1 MRSLKLAAVGL
12 AALAVLG
19 LGLGCQAA
27 ENKLKI
33 GDKAPDFKDLPG
45 VDGKKHSL
53 SDYADAKF
61 VVVVFTCNHCPVSK
75 AYEDRIIQFQADY
88 KDKGVQ
94 VVAINPN
101 SPKIVPDDSFDK
113 MIERAKEKGFNFPYV
128 LDETQEVARNY
139 GATCTPHFF
148 VLDQQRTVVYMG
160 AMDDNN
166 NPAKVKEHWLLDAI
180 DALLAGKT
188 PPKQV
193 TQQRGCSVK
202 WEKN

>member
-1 MRSLKLAAVGL
+1 MRSLEKCAVLLALLAVVGL
-12 AALAVLG
+12 ALS
-19 LGLGCQAA
+19 CQAA
-27 ENKLKI
+27 ETKLKI

-53 SDYADAKF
+53 SDYADAKL
-61 VVVVFTCNHCPVSK
+61 VVVVFTCNHCPVAK
-75 AYEDRIIQFQADY
+75 AYEDRIIQFQKDY

-94 VVAINPN
+94 VVAINVNNIPA
-101 SPKIVPDDSFDK
+101 DRLDK
-113 MIERAKEKGFNFPYV
+113 MIERAKEKGFNFPY
-128 LDETQEVARNY
+128 LYDETQQSGREY

-148 VLDQQRTVVYMG
+148 VLCQERKIAYMG

-166 NPAKVKEHWLLDAI
+166 NPDKVKEHWLRDAI

-193 TQQRGCSVK
+193 TQQRGCSIK
-202 WEKN
+202 WDK

>member
-1 MRSLKLAAVGL
+1 MQSFKKCAVVLAG
-12 AALAVLG
+12 LAVLG
-19 LGLGCQAA
+19 MAVSCQAA
-27 ENKLKI
+27 ETKLKI

-53 SDYADAKF
+53 SDYADAKLL
-61 VVVVFTCNHCPVSK
+61 VVVFTCNHCPVAV
-75 AYEDRIIQFQADY
+75 AYEDRIVQFQQDY

-94 VVAINPN
+94 VVTINVNNIPA
-101 SPKIVPDDSFDK
+101 DRMDK
-113 MIERAKEKGFNFPYV
+113 MIERAKEKGFNFPY
-128 LDETQEVARNY
+128 LYDQSQESGRAY

-148 VLDQQRTVVYMG
+148 VLCPERKIAYMG

-166 NPAKVKEHWLLDAI
+166 NPQKVKEHWLRDAV

-193 TQQRGCSVK
+193 TQQRGCSIK
-202 WEKN
+202 WDK

>member
-1 MRSLKLAAVGL
+1 MRSLKMVAVGL
-12 AALAVLG
+12 AVVAVLS
-19 LGLGCQAA
+19 LCCQAA
-27 ENKLKI
+27 ETKLKI

-53 SDYADAKF
+53 SDYADAKI
-61 VVVVFTCNHCPVSK
+61 VVVVFTCNHCPVAR
-75 AYEDRIIQFQADY
+75 AYEDRIIQFQKDY

-94 VVAINPN
+94 VVGINVNNIP
-101 SPKIVPDDSFDK
+101 PDRLDK
-113 MIERAKEKGFNFPYV
+113 MIERAKQKGFNFPY
-128 LDETQEVARNY
+128 LYDETQESARQY

-148 VLDQQRTVVYMG
+148 VLDPERKVAYIG

-166 NPAKVKEHWLLDAI
+166 NPKKVKENWLRDAV

-193 TQQRGCSVK
+193 TTPRGCSIK
-202 WEKN
+202 WDKK